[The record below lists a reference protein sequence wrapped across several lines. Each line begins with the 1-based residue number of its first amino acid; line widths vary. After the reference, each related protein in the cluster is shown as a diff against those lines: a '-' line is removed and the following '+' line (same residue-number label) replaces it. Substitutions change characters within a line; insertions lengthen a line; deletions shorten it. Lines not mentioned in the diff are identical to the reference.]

1 MRKYWI
7 QTLVRIIEP
16 VLKNLSEGTLHQNMP
31 VESKAGCSDERQKY
45 SHLEAL
51 GRALTGA
58 APWLASDSSDPWE
71 IAERNRMATLAQA
84 AIDAATDPSSP
95 DFCNF
100 EIGAQPLV
108 DTAFLGHAIL
118 RAPSILWEPLAPRT
132 KQNLIT
138 CFKKTRA
145 ITPFR
150 NNWLLFS
157 AMVEAALYLMEG
169 TCDIM
174 RVEYA
179 VYQHEQWYKGDGVYG
194 DGPDFHFDYYNSYV
208 IHPMMVDVMNTVGH
222 LIKGNRDGIVA
233 KRILDRAIR
242 YAAVQEMLI
251 APDGSFPAVGR
262 SITYRSGAFQIL
274 AQIALADK
282 LPETLSPAAVR
293 CALTAVIRR
302 CFEEPGTFDQNGW
315 LRIGLCGSQPELGE
329 TYISTGSQYL
339 CTAAFL
345 PLGLSPTAPFW
356 RAPDEP
362 WSWKKRWNNKQI

>member
-31 VESKAGCSDERQKY
+31 VESMAGCSDERQKY

-108 DTAFLGHAIL
+108 DTAFL
-118 RAPSILWEPLAPRT
+118 
-132 KQNLIT
+132 
-138 CFKKTRA
+138 
-145 ITPFR
+145 
-150 NNWLLFS
+150 
-157 AMVEAALYLMEG
+157 
-169 TCDIM
+169 
-174 RVEYA
+174 
-179 VYQHEQWYKGDGVYG
+179 
-194 DGPDFHFDYYNSYV
+194 
-208 IHPMMVDVMNTVGH
+208 
-222 LIKGNRDGIVA
+222 
-233 KRILDRAIR
+233 
-242 YAAVQEMLI
+242 
-251 APDGSFPAVGR
+251 
-262 SITYRSGAFQIL
+262 
-274 AQIALADK
+274 
-282 LPETLSPAAVR
+282 
-293 CALTAVIRR
+293 
-302 CFEEPGTFDQNGW
+302 
-315 LRIGLCGSQPELGE
+315 
-329 TYISTGSQYL
+329 
-339 CTAAFL
+339 

-356 RAPDEP
+356 SAPDEP